1 MEQRHLGSTGLRVS
15 ALGLGTMT
23 WGRDTDEI
31 DAAEQFRDFLDAGG
45 TLVDTSASYADGAS
59 EEVVGRQLATVRRED
74 VVVCT
79 KAGVRSTSRGNVL
92 DASRGALLDSL
103 DASLRRLGTDHVD
116 LFLVQSPDPHTPLEE
131 SLTALQRAVDS
142 GRARYVGLS
151 NHPAWQQA
159 RAATLLAPGT
169 SAPTGAGLA
178 AVEVEYSLL
187 ERGVERE
194 VVPAA
199 LGLGTGVIAWSPL
212 GRGVLTGKYR
222 RTIPADSRAASAHL
236 AGFVQPYLDQWA
248 SAVVDAAAIA
258 AEGLGRS
265 VLEVSLSWLLARP
278 GVASALVGART
289 PGQLRASLTAV
300 DLELPAEVSAALDE
314 ISAPALGYPERR

>member
-1 MEQRHLGSTGLRVS
+1 MELRQLGTTGMRVS
-15 ALGLGTMT
+15 ELGLGTMT

-59 EEVVGRQLATVRRED
+59 EEVVGSLLTEVRRED
-74 VVVCT
+74 VVICT

-92 DASRGALLDSL
+92 DASRGAVLGSL
-103 DASLRRLGTDHVD
+103 DASLQRLGTDHVD
-116 LFLVQSPDPHTPLEE
+116 LFLVQNPDPRAPLEE
-131 SLTALQRAVDS
+131 TLSALQRAVDS

-151 NHPAWQQA
+151 NHTAWQQA
-159 RAATLLAPGT
+159 RAATLLEQ
-169 SAPTGAGLA
+169 AGLELA
-178 AVEVEYSLL
+178 AVEMEYSLL

-199 LGLGTGVIAWSPL
+199 LALGSGLVAWSPL

-222 RTIPADSRAASAHL
+222 RTIPADSRAASTHL
-236 AGFVQPYLDQWA
+236 SGFVQPYLDQES
-248 SAVVDAAAIA
+248 SAIVEAVAIA

-265 VLEVSLSWLLARP
+265 VLEVSLAWLRARP
-278 GVASALVGART
+278 GVSSALVGART
-289 PGQLRASLTAV
+289 PGQLRTSLAAL
-300 DLELPAEVSAALDE
+300 DLELPPEVGAALDE
-314 ISAPALGYPERR
+314 VSAPATGYPERR